1 MANGKD
7 PGTETT
13 MMTITIPAN
22 SDLGAA
28 FVPIFQWLSANAVD
42 PTDIDATNPVMI
54 TDSEISA
61 VTKYGRITAP
71 VRTPMPGDLVDLLI
85 AAGWPPVAEPLDT
98 VDLSPMAVLVQQL
111 AEARAAKKAATERE
125 EEARDQIL
133 SLMSQ
138 HNAKYGNVN
147 GRPAVRRNV
156 IEKSQFQTV
165 KFRNAHPELA
175 SEFTTMRTETRLELL

>member
-1 MANGKD
+1 M
-7 PGTETT
+7 T
-13 MMTITIPAN
+13 TITIPAN
-22 SDLGAA
+22 SDLGDAL
-28 FVPIFQWLSANAVD
+28 VPLLSWLSSNAVD
-42 PTDIDATNPVMI
+42 PRRIDARLPVTI

-61 VTKYGRITAP
+61 TTEYGMINAP
-71 VRTPMPGDLVDLLI
+71 VRIPMPEILLGLLTEL
-85 AAGWPPVAEPLDT
+85 GWVEGAVSDT
-98 VDLSPMAVLVQQL
+98 VDLSLMAVLVQQL
-111 AEARAAKKAATERE
+111 AEARIAKKAATERE